1 MPDIT
6 IKPVADARDRDAFI
20 AVYRELYRGDP
31 LARIPL
37 DMDMKA
43 AIDPARSSFLKENPH
58 AAWIAL
64 VDGQPAG
71 RIMAIRNKAHLA
83 RHGDGAGHFGYL
95 EFSKDKGVLDG
106 LLAAAQSWM
115 REQGLSRMTGP
126 FSPSVNHETGLLID
140 GYQSPPTY
148 MMNYAPPH
156 YGEAL
161 EQAGF
166 AKAMDIFSY
175 VASTDRTTHPAA
187 VEQML
192 ARIRARPELRL
203 RTLDIKHYRRDIE
216 LLVDI
221 YNDGWSA
228 NWGSVP
234 ITTGEAQEL
243 GTLLRP
249 LISPHWV
256 NFVEVDGQA
265 IAVTLQMPD
274 LNEAAR
280 DLNGKLL
287 PLGWAKLLYRMRRP
301 AVQNSRMLMLGV
313 RQAWQGRSAGTM
325 AALLLID
332 SSFQAAS
339 GAGIRTAELG
349 WVLETNQAIL
359 SVIEKFATTGRKTY
373 RIYEKAI

>member
-1 MPDIT
+1 MPDIQ
-6 IKPVADARDRDAFI
+6 IKPVVDARGRDAFI
-20 AVYRELYRGDP
+20 SVYRQLYRGDP

-43 AIDPARSSFLKENPH
+43 AIDPARSSFLKKNPH
-58 AAWIAL
+58 AAWLAF
-64 VDGQPAG
+64 VDGKPAG
-71 RIMAIRNKAHLA
+71 RIMAVRNQAHLA

-95 EFSKDKGVLDG
+95 EFTRDQGVLEG
-106 LLAAAQSWM
+106 LLAAAQNWL
-115 REQGLSRMTGP
+115 REQGLSGMTGP
-126 FSPSVNHETGLLID
+126 FSPSVNHETGLLVD

-148 MMNYAPPH
+148 MMNYAPPF
-156 YGEAL
+156 YREAL

-166 AKAMDIFSY
+166 TKAMDIFSY
-175 VASTDRTTHPAA
+175 VASTDRNTHPAA

-203 RTLDIKHYRRDIE
+203 RTLDIKHYRRDID

-221 YNDGWSA
+221 YNDGWSD

-234 ITTGEAQEL
+234 ISTDEAQEL

-256 NFVEVDGQA
+256 NFVEVDGEA

-287 PLGWAKLLYRMRRP
+287 PFGWAKLLYRMRRP
-301 AVQNSRMLMLGV
+301 AVKNSRMLMLGV
-313 RQAWQGRSAGTM
+313 RQSWQRRSAGTM

-332 SSFQAAS
+332 SSFEAANR
-339 GAGIRTAELG
+339 AGIETAELG

-359 SVIEKFATTGRKTY
+359 SVIEKFATTDRKTY
-373 RIYEKAI
+373 RLYEKAI